1 MLTRVEST
9 LAAIKTRLLND
20 ETLRKLLFHDS
31 NNALNMLAPHIK
43 ETEKYITLKP
53 IFEFENKEEYNQ
65 NSIIN
70 IYVTEIIPTDEE
82 VSLTGILQINVA
94 CNIDIWDLIDN
105 KIRPLQ
111 ICNRIIKLLNNKKF
125 TISNKLILS
134 NMTDLII
141 NKKMIGY
148 ALLFEITDGS
158 GENNNF

>member
-1 MLTRVEST
+1 MLSRVEST
-9 LAAIKTRLLND
+9 LAAIKTKLLND
-20 ETLRKLLFHDS
+20 EIIRKLLFHDS
-31 NNALNMLAPHIK
+31 NNALNMLPPYEK

-65 NSIIN
+65 NSIVN
-70 IYVTEIIPTDEE
+70 VYVTEIIPTDEE
-82 VSLTGILQINVA
+82 VSFTGILQINVA
-94 CNIDIWDLIDN
+94 CNIDIWDLLDN

-125 TISNKLILS
+125 TVSNKLTLS

-158 GENNNF
+158 GEKDNF